1 MGLAMFWPAMSG
13 AVGQVGQDIAEHI
26 FCRDY
31 IKIPRPAHQAG
42 GAAVNQN
49 GLIVNL
55 RVFLGHLFIYR
66 LPQHAGLHSV
76 GLVYHRDVLFAA
88 HGQVKRTAGVPLDL

>member
-1 MGLAMFWPAMSG
+1 MFWPAMSG

-31 IKIPRPAHQAG
+31 IKITPGLLTRRD

-55 RVFLGHLFIYR
+55 RVFLGHLFHI
-66 LPQHAGLHSV
+66 PSA
-76 GLVYHRDVLFAA
+76 
-88 HGQVKRTAGVPLDL
+88 TARRSP